1 MEPRNTITFEEA
13 ITWLASAKAE
23 NDEALGMMWRRIET
37 LKLPNERYFEIVDD
51 MRDVL
56 HRQVEV
62 VAALFGTSYRAVRD
76 HVEMAMEHLDAPRT
90 TDADLDKP
98 MDSGRKR
105 LVIEPDMVADVTS
118 LPFDDES
125 FSLVIFDPPHLVGS
139 HAGIMKEYYGSLASV
154 PAAREFLRQGFSE
167 CWRVLKPGGTLVF
180 KWFEHKLPLKEILE
194 LAPCAPVCG
203 NKRPGKDKTHWLVFF
218 KALHE

>member
-1 MEPRNTITFEEA
+1 MDALKPI
-13 ITWLASAKAE
+13 LDPCCASR
-23 NDEALGMMWRRIET
+23 MF
-37 LKLPNERYFEIVDD
+37 YFDKQNP
-51 MRDVL
+51 DVL
-56 HRQVEV
+56 FCDIRHGV
-62 VAALFGTSYRAVRD
+62 
-76 HVEMAMEHLDAPRT
+76 
-90 TDADLDKP
+90 DKL

-167 CWRVLKPGGTLVF
+167 CWRVLKPNGTLVF

-218 KALHE
+218 KALQE

>member
-1 MEPRNTITFEEA
+1 MDAPKPI
-13 ITWLASAKAE
+13 LDPCCASR
-23 NDEALGMMWRRIET
+23 MF
-37 LKLPNERYFEIVDD
+37 YFDKQNP
-51 MRDVL
+51 DVL
-56 HRQVEV
+56 FCDIRH
-62 VAALFGTSYRAVRD
+62 GI
-76 HVEMAMEHLDAPRT
+76 
-90 TDADLDKP
+90 DKP

-139 HAGIMKEYYGSLASV
+139 HAGIMMEYYGSLASV

-218 KALHE
+218 KALQE